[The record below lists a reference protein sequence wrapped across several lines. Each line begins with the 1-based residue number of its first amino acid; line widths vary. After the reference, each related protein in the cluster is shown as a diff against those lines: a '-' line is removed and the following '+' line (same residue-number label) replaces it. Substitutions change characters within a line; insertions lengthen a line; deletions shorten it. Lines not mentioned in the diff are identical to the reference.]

1 MLNEIDGK
9 TISLSAI
16 NDITHEFQMSD
27 KQMEKVRAR
36 KIGDTVSLA
45 SVSKL
50 KFVSQVMLTRN
61 INVEDKWTGKWISE
75 KRKKE
80 NAVKVMHV
88 KLDD

>member
-1 MLNEIDGK
+1 MLNEINGK

-27 KQMEKVRAR
+27 KQMEKVSAR
-36 KIGDTVSLA
+36 KIGDTGSLA

-80 NAVKVMHV
+80 NTVKVMHV
-88 KLDD
+88 NLDD